1 MLFFCGHFL
10 SYHLFPAV
18 YIKYMRL
25 RGRGKLPEKSF
36 KSFELYRQFHYL
48 RYSKLNEL
56 LLQNDSIKL
65 RIFFFRSYPRAEKM
79 NVLWNTMAHCP

>member
-1 MLFFCGHFL
+1 
-10 SYHLFPAV
+10 
-18 YIKYMRL
+18 MRL
-25 RGRGKLPEKSF
+25 RGREKLPEKSF

-56 LLQNDSIKL
+56 FLQNDSIKL
-65 RIFFFRSYPRAEKM
+65 RIFFRSYPRAEKM

>member
-1 MLFFCGHFL
+1 MFFCDFL

-25 RGRGKLPEKSF
+25 RGREKLPEKSF

-56 LLQNDSIKL
+56 FLQNDSIKL
-65 RIFFFRSYPRAEKM
+65 RIFFSFIPQSRKDECIMEHYGALSLK
-79 NVLWNTMAHCP
+79 

>member
-1 MLFFCGHFL
+1 MFFCDFL

-25 RGRGKLPEKSF
+25 RGREKLPEKSF

-56 LLQNDSIKL
+56 FLQNDSIKL
-65 RIFFFRSYPRAEKM
+65 RIFFRSYSRAEKM

>member
-1 MLFFCGHFL
+1 MFFCDFL

-25 RGRGKLPEKSF
+25 RGREKLPEKSF

-56 LLQNDSIKL
+56 FLQNDSINL
-65 RIFFFRSYPRAEKM
+65 RDFFSFISQSRKDECIMEHYGALSLK
-79 NVLWNTMAHCP
+79 

>member
-1 MLFFCGHFL
+1 MFFCDFL

-18 YIKYMRL
+18 YIKYMLL

-56 LLQNDSIKL
+56 FLQNDSIKL
-65 RIFFFRSYPRAEKM
+65 RIFFRSYPRAEKM

>member
-1 MLFFCGHFL
+1 MFFCDFL

-25 RGRGKLPEKSF
+25 RGRGKLAEKSF

-56 LLQNDSIKL
+56 FLQNDSIKL
-65 RIFFFRSYPRAEKM
+65 RIFFSFIPQSRKDECIMEHYGALSLK
-79 NVLWNTMAHCP
+79 

>member
-1 MLFFCGHFL
+1 MFFCDFL

-18 YIKYMRL
+18 YIKYMLL

-36 KSFELYRQFHYL
+36 KSFELYRQFHCL

-65 RIFFFRSYPRAEKM
+65 RIFFRSYPRAEKM

>member
-1 MLFFCGHFL
+1 MFFCDFL

-25 RGRGKLPEKSF
+25 RGREKLPEKSF

-56 LLQNDSIKL
+56 FLQNDSIKL
-65 RIFFFRSYPRAEKM
+65 RIFFRSYPRAEKM

>member
-1 MLFFCGHFL
+1 
-10 SYHLFPAV
+10 
-18 YIKYMRL
+18 MRL
-25 RGRGKLPEKSF
+25 RGRGQLPEQSF

-65 RIFFFRSYPRAEKM
+65 RIFFFVHIPEQKR
-79 NVLWNTMAHCP
+79 

>member
-1 MLFFCGHFL
+1 MFFCDFL

-25 RGRGKLPEKSF
+25 RGREKLPEKSF
-36 KSFELYRQFHYL
+36 KSFELYRQFYYL

-56 LLQNDSIKL
+56 FLQNDSIKL
-65 RIFFFRSYPRAEKM
+65 RIFFRSYPRAEKM

>member
-1 MLFFCGHFL
+1 
-10 SYHLFPAV
+10 
-18 YIKYMRL
+18 MRL
-25 RGRGKLPEKSF
+25 RGREKLPEKSF

-56 LLQNDSIKL
+56 FLQNDSIKL
-65 RIFFFRSYPRAEKM
+65 RIFFRSYSRAEKM

>member
-1 MLFFCGHFL
+1 MFFCDFL

-25 RGRGKLPEKSF
+25 RGRGKLPEISF

-56 LLQNDSIKL
+56 FLQNDSIKL
-65 RIFFFRSYPRAEKM
+65 RIFFRSYPRAEKM

>member
-1 MLFFCGHFL
+1 MFFCDFL
-10 SYHLFPAV
+10 SYHSFPAV

-25 RGRGKLPEKSF
+25 RGRGKLPEQSF

-56 LLQNDSIKL
+56 FLQNDSIKL
-65 RIFFFRSYPRAEKM
+65 RIFFRSYPRAEKM